1 MHVIYRNK
9 IYINKYIWG
18 YIKLLTVHCLKG
30 FCFEGQKTEEAA
42 GRPITEELF
51 LPGKP

>member
-1 MHVIYRNK
+1 MGVYKASHSAN
-9 IYINKYIWG
+9 
-18 YIKLLTVHCLKG
+18 LKG